1 MKKILLWLFIVLW
14 GFSSTAQNNDSL
26 IIRGF
31 FNEALQ
37 SDLAYKQLEYL
48 CKNIGGRICC
58 SPQAAAAVEWTR
70 QLLESLGAD
79 TVYLQP
85 CPVRCWKRGEKEQ
98 STVFSKLGTFSPEV
112 CALGGSVGTGSD
124 GVRGEVV
131 EVKSLAELKTLGTAR
146 IKGKIVFFNRPADPT
161 FINTFPAY
169 GSAADQRV
177 HGASAA
183 AEFGALGVIVR
194 SLTLAHDDAP
204 HTGIMDYSADYDSI
218 PAVAIG
224 TTNAD
229 QLSAWLKKDPQLQVY
244 LKTNCTEQKEGLS
257 YNVIAEKYGSEH
269 PEQIICFGGHL
280 DAWDN
285 GEGAHDDGVG
295 VMHSIEALRLLL
307 HSGVQARN
315 TLRVVIFMDEEIDQR
330 GAAAYAASVKEKG
343 EKILAAIESDRG
355 GFTPTGFSFD
365 AGPSVEKRLNE
376 WKPMLLQYGL
386 YDIVKGYSGVDIYP
400 LKKMGIPLLAIMTDS
415 QRYFDYQH
423 AATDR
428 FEAVNRREMQ
438 LGAASIAML
447 VYLID
452 RYGWE

>member
-1 MKKILLWLFIVLW
+1 MKKIFLWLLL
-14 GFSSTAQNNDSL
+14 GLGGMTAGAQQNDSL
-26 IIRGF
+26 IIKAF
-31 FNEALQ
+31 FDEALR
-37 SDLAYKQLEYL
+37 SDFAYRQLEYL

-58 SPQAAAAVEWTR
+58 SPEAAAAVEWSK

-85 CPVRCWKRGEKEQ
+85 CTVRCWKRGEKEKAD
-98 STVFSKLGTFSPEV
+98 VFSRLGTFSPEI
-112 CALGGSVGTGSD
+112 CALGGSVGTGPD
-124 GVRGEVV
+124 GIRAEVI
-131 EVKSLAELKTLGTAR
+131 EVKSLEELKTLGTAR
-146 IKGKIVFFNRPADPT
+146 IKGKIVFFNRPAEPT
-161 FINTFPAY
+161 FINTFASY

-183 AEFGALGVIVR
+183 AGYGAVGVIVR

-204 HTGIMDYSADYDSI
+204 HTGIMDYEPGTDSI

-224 TTNAD
+224 TRTAD
-229 QLSAWLKKDPQLQVY
+229 QLSQWLSKDPTLQLFFR
-244 LKTNCTEQKEGLS
+244 TTCTERTEGVS
-257 YNVIAEKYGSEH
+257 YNVIAEKFGREH
-269 PEQIICFGGHL
+269 PEEIICFGGHI

-295 VMHSIEALRLLL
+295 VMHNIEALRLLL
-307 HSGVQARN
+307 HSNYQPRN
-315 TLRVVIFMDEEIDQR
+315 TLRVIVFMDEEIDQR
-330 GAAAYAASVKEKG
+330 GAAAYASSVKEKG

-355 GFTPTGFSFD
+355 GFTPTGWSFD
-365 AGPSVEKRLNE
+365 AGPAVERRLNE
-376 WKPMLLQYGL
+376 WKPLLLQYGL
-386 YDIVKGYSGVDIYP
+386 YSIIKGYSGVDIYP
-400 LKKMGIPLLAIMTDS
+400 LKKMGIPLFAIMTDS

-423 AATDR
+423 AGTDH